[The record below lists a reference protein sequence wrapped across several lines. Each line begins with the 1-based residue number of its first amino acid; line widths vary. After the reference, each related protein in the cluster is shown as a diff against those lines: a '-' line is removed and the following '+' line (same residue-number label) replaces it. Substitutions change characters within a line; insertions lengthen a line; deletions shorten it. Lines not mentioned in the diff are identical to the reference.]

1 MGNRLAVTAPVK
13 EPKGPSPKCVE
24 FFKRVRIK
32 WLDFF
37 LEELKTRTGR
47 KASEEFDLSDKA
59 EVLSWKDY
67 FLIFSQVQDKVDAEM
82 MHEVRSTWHSA
93 TLGFTM
99 ERDFSDPHFA
109 SIPPPPPP
117 GLPDGF
123 TDDDTSD
130 LSDSGSEDGGGGHK
144 QKQTPKKKRL
154 RNADLRATYNASVV
168 DHAALAPRFKE
179 IPDGWDSSVLSP
191 IFFGFKIEL
200 EAGVKAKAAQ
210 ALIDV
215 RDAEQRAIERALR
228 SRSSVISEV
237 EAANKSREATRVK
250 RIEEV
255 EALHIKSR
263 DEKEADLAQNQK
275 MLPPDAFVLYKK
287 QWDLDYA
294 AAVEAFEI
302 EMDTL
307 KNVNYLKTMTDRKN
321 LQRKIEDL
329 DAFKDVESQQM
340 PSAERLELI
349 SRVELHFW
357 MDEIDKKTRALE
369 LAKHEY
375 GEVKEEVL
383 PDLIG
388 ENKKKAAEAKTL
400 LNFSE
405 VAVKSKQKEL
415 RAVIEALTDAETLL
429 NRAIRMKK
437 QQDRLLPLF
446 QLISGETIPSCC
458 RFNVFFAAIS
468 LLVVGTFDTKVDAM
482 LRMVDVSKRG
492 TVSISDLLSTLL
504 LYNDAMYR
512 LRLMS
517 MPPNEEDLRNV
528 FFRKF
533 MERGLS
539 LDDRLTYYEAK
550 QVIRHM
556 CAHSRPASIAL
567 GVPRSDEM
575 CTYQRFAMAP
585 LRLLTLDLIGPAACK
600 YRHHYDASR
609 YRPQLE
615 VNFLEFHFFFIFTSF
630 FDLCFVCYYS
640 LLECN
645 ACMN

>member
-1 MGNRLAVTAPVK
+1 MGNRLAVNAPVK

-37 LEELKTRTGR
+37 LAELKARIGR
-47 KASEEFDLSDKA
+47 KPSDEFDLEDKT
-59 EVLSWKDY
+59 EVLSWKNY
-67 FLIFSQVQDKVDAEM
+67 FLIFSQVQDKVDIEM
-82 MHEVRSTWHSA
+82 TEEERSTWHTA

-99 ERDFSDPHFA
+99 KRDFSDPQFA

-123 TDDDTSD
+123 TDDDPSD
-130 LSDSGSEDGGGGHK
+130 LSDSESEDGGGGENKVK
-144 QKQTPKKKRL
+144 QSPKRKKQVRS
-154 RNADLRATYNASVV
+154 ADLRAKYDASVAGY
-168 DHAALAPRFKE
+168 AALAPRFKE
-179 IPDGWDSSVLSP
+179 IPEGWDAAVLSP
-191 IFFGFKIEL
+191 IFFGFEIQR
-200 EAGVKAKAAQ
+200 EADVKAKAAQ

-215 RDAEQRAIERALR
+215 RDCEQRAIERALK
-228 SRSSVISEV
+228 SRSSAISEV
-237 EAANKSREATRVK
+237 EAANKSREAIRVK
-250 RIEEV
+250 KIEEV
-255 EALHIKSR
+255 EALHIKNRSA
-263 DEKEADLAQNQK
+263 KEAELAQSQTT
-275 MLPPDAFVLYKK
+275 LPPDAFQLFKR
-287 QWDLDYA
+287 QWDSDYA
-294 AAVEAFEI
+294 AALDAFEI

-307 KNVNYLKTMTDRKN
+307 KNVNYLKTMADRRN

-329 DAFKDVESQQM
+329 DAFKDVESQEM
-340 PSAERLELI
+340 PSAERLEQI

-375 GEVKEEVL
+375 GEVKAEVL
-383 PDLIG
+383 TDLIG

-405 VAVKSKQKEL
+405 AAVKSKQKDL
-415 RAVIEALTDAETLL
+415 RVVIEALTDAETLL
-429 NRAIRMKK
+429 SRAIRMKK

-446 QLISGETIPSCC
+446 QLLSGETMPSCC
-458 RFNVFFAAIS
+458 RFNIFFAAIS
-468 LLVVGTFDTKVDAM
+468 LLVIGTFDTKIDAM
-482 LRMVDVSKRG
+482 LNMVDTRKRG
-492 TVSISDLLSTLL
+492 SVSISDLLSTLL

-517 MPPNEEDLRNV
+517 MPPNEDDLRNV
-528 FFRKF
+528 LFRSF
-533 MERGLS
+533 MERGLT

-550 QVIRHM
+550 QIIRNM

-567 GVPRSDEM
+567 GVPRSDEL

-600 YRHHYDASR
+600 YRHHYEASR
-609 YRPQLE
+609 YRSQLE
-615 VNFLEFHFFFIFTSF
+615 VKLLIFVPTHFNLF
-630 FDLCFVCYYS
+630 
-640 LLECN
+640 
-645 ACMN
+645 